1 MGLEALTFYRKSFNE
16 RLQEFTD
23 KPLHDWS
30 SHGADA
36 FRGLAVRP
44 VRYKTRAR
52 KKPPTRSELFA
63 GRGGTRR
70 TGGSLSWMH

>member
-1 MGLEALTFYRKSFNE
+1 MILPRCWFDETKCRAGLEALTFYRKSYNE

-36 FRGLAVRP
+36 FRGLAVRH
-44 VRYKTRAR
+44 
-52 KKPPTRSELFA
+52 KPPKEKEQAEAPYRPASVW
-63 GRGGTRR
+63 
-70 TGGSLSWMH
+70 S